1 MSDATIGRPME
12 ILLVE
17 DSLVDARFAIG
28 SLKQGDIRHRLT
40 LVRDGQEAVAFLR
53 REGVF
58 ARAPRPDLILL
69 DLLLPIMNGVEV
81 LAAVREDDGLYDIPV
96 VNHLHSVRIGTL
108 HVPGFRIDEIQI
120 HRPRSGQA
128 CVTTQS
134 VVTRD
139 FRFDA
144 SLALNRLLAANPRA
158 ERC

>member
-69 DLLLPIMNGVEV
+69 DLLLPKMNGVEV
-81 LAAVREDDGLYDIPV
+81 LAVVREDNDLYDIPAV
-96 VNHLHSVRIGTL
+96 ILTASSDEEYREQCEMLGVDGYIRKPVDLEKFLDIVR
-108 HVPGFRIDEIQI
+108 
-120 HRPRSGQA
+120 
-128 CVTTQS
+128 
-134 VVTRD
+134 
-139 FRFDA
+139 
-144 SLALNRLLAANPRA
+144 ALKSHWHADLVLPSMD
-158 ERC
+158 